1 MEQIVGPG
9 SMLAMIISSIRQDVY
24 YDPTFFF
31 CPSITAEMRGK
42 LAEEGIG
49 LMAACD
55 ITVWQVQD
63 YQA

>member
-1 MEQIVGPG
+1 
-9 SMLAMIISSIRQDVY
+9 MLAMIISSIRQDVY